1 MAALPEMMTIV
12 WASMVGLLI
21 IVLILLFTTVS
32 LRRRMKRYEETH
44 ISLKTYLSGKS
55 IDSLLEEYLGSMEFI
70 KNQIS
75 DCTRRLEKTEK
86 KLRSAV
92 NCVEMVRYSAF
103 ENMGSEL
110 SFSIAML
117 NQDGNGLVLSSINS
131 REETRSYAKPVISG
145 GSRHNLSTEEIEVI
159 YKAQAGEKI

>member
-1 MAALPEMMTIV
+1 MAALPEIMPFV
-12 WASMVGLLI
+12 WAGMVVLLV
-21 IVLILLFTTVS
+21 IVLILLVTTVS
-32 LRRRMKRYEETH
+32 LQRKMKRYEETH

-55 IDSLLEEYLGSMEFI
+55 IDSLLEEHLSTMEII

-75 DCTRRLEKTEK
+75 DCTLRLGKIEK

-92 NCVEMVRYSAF
+92 DCVEMIRFSAF

-117 NQDGNGLVLSSINS
+117 NQEGDGLVLSSINN
-131 REETRSYAKPVISG
+131 RVETRLYAKPVIAG
-145 GSRHNLSTEEIEVI
+145 KSRHNLSTEEKEVI
-159 YKAQAGEKI
+159 YKAQSGDKI